1 MGERSLHPELEAR
14 LMALANRIAHLK
26 RSMKEATGLKKVE
39 DFGEIEELEQR
50 YKVLEDRLSR
60 LNREG
65 PGFRQ
70 DMKAAIE
77 MVADDLTGAVEEF
90 MMRLDRG
97 YQPDQRS
104 RRLPKT

>member
-1 MGERSLHPELEAR
+1 MEERSLHPELEAR
-14 LMALANRIAHLK
+14 LTALANRIAHLRETMNK
-26 RSMKEATGLKKVE
+26 ATGIEKIE
-39 DFGEIEELEQR
+39 DFGEIEELDQR

-77 MVADDLTGAVEEF
+77 MVADDLTGAVEDF
-90 MMRLDRG
+90 MMRLNSGPR
-97 YQPDQRS
+97 PQRRPYKS
-104 RRLPKT
+104 